1 MRDTKFPKLQT
12 ESKSFFLNIALQAT
26 GFSSP
31 NTRFAFEL
39 FLMLPSVKGSKT
51 FSSRFIDDQ
60 YTPGRHQIFKES
72 FLDRYRTDNSLIA
85 TLKLKNN

>member
-1 MRDTKFPKLQT
+1 
-12 ESKSFFLNIALQAT
+12 
-26 GFSSP
+26 
-31 NTRFAFEL
+31 
-39 FLMLPSVKGSKT
+39 MLPSVKGSKT